1 MRWKSRHKN
10 CRVSVSLCALMAIG
24 GYAAQ
29 AQGQARTAVEIDR
42 RPQQDE
48 ARVKTDQDIFD
59 FHSGFWMNLHHFLY
73 QQALA
78 QKAGREGRAVR
89 GAGEVVSVEAL
100 NDEEKRVWA
109 TALESYQKNWVNRD
123 LAFDGD
129 LININYRLAELEN
142 QTTLKQS
149 GLPDELIAALEQA
162 APIYRTHWW
171 KGHDRVNRSWIT
183 DVASLIRKHGRI
195 LSEKLATA
203 YREPWEKNPVRVD
216 VSIYANGVG
225 AYTTINPT
233 LITISSA
240 DSRHQGPAAL
250 ESIFHEA
257 SHAMMGA
264 VRKGIES
271 ECAAQ
276 SKQVPRDLWHVT
288 LFYTI
293 GEIVKRALAENGQRD
308 YEPYAYKQ
316 GLYQRAPNWRQYQ
329 QLMEKHWQPYLDG
342 KSDFA
347 QAIKQMVADL

>member
-1 MRWKSRHKN
+1 MRSKSSHKN
-10 CRVSVSLCALMAIG
+10 SCVSVSLCALMAIS

-29 AQGQARTAVEIDR
+29 APRQARTAAEIDR
-42 RPQQDE
+42 GPQQVE

-78 QKAGREGRAVR
+78 QKAGREGRPIR

-109 TALESYQKNWVNRD
+109 TALESYQKNWVGRN
-123 LAFDGD
+123 LGFDND
-129 LININYRLAELEN
+129 LININYRLAELEK

-149 GLPDELIAALEQA
+149 GLPDELIVALEQA
-162 APIYRTHWW
+162 APMYRTHWW
-171 KGHDRVNRSWIT
+171 KEHDRVNRSWIAE
-183 DVASLIRKHGRI
+183 VASLVRKHGRI
-195 LSEKLATA
+195 LSEQLATA
-203 YREPWEKNPVRVD
+203 YREPWAKGLVRVE
-216 VSIYANGVG
+216 VSIYASWAG
-225 AYTTINPT
+225 AYTTLDPT

-240 DSRHQGPAAL
+240 NAGYQGLAAL
-250 ESIFHEA
+250 EMVFHEA
-257 SHAMMGA
+257 SHAMINA
-264 VRKGIES
+264 VTKGIEN

-276 SKQVPRDLWHVT
+276 GKQVPRDLWHVT
-288 LFYTI
+288 LFYTA
-293 GEIVKRALAENGQRD
+293 GEFVKRALAENGRRD
-308 YEPYAYKQ
+308 YDPYANKQ

-347 QAIKQMVADL
+347 QALKQMVAGL

>member
-1 MRWKSRHKN
+1 MRSKSSHKN

-29 AQGQARTAVEIDR
+29 ARGQARTAVETDR
-42 RPQQDE
+42 GPRQVE

-59 FHSGFWMNLHHFLY
+59 FHSGLWMNLHHFLY

-78 QKAGREGRAVR
+78 QKAGREGRAVG

-109 TALESYQKNWVNRD
+109 TALEGYQKNWVNRD
-123 LAFDGD
+123 LLFDND
-129 LININYRLAELEN
+129 LTKIKYRLAELEN

-149 GLPDELIAALEQA
+149 GLPDELIATLEMA
-162 APIYRTHWW
+162 APVYRTHWW
-171 KGHDRVNRSWIT
+171 KEHDRINRSWIEGA
-183 DVASLIRKHGRI
+183 ASLARKHGRI
-195 LSEKLATA
+195 ICERLAKA
-203 YREPWEKNPVRVD
+203 YREPWAKGPIRAEVA
-216 VSIYANGVG
+216 IYASWSG
-225 AYTTINPT
+225 AYTTERPT

-240 DSRHQGPAAL
+240 NAGYQGLAAL
-250 ESIFHEA
+250 EMVFHEA
-257 SHAMMGA
+257 SHAMIDT
-264 VRKGIES
+264 VQKGIEN

-276 SKQVPRDLWHVT
+276 GKQVPGILWHVA
-288 LFYTI
+288 LFYTT

-316 GLYQRAPNWRQYQ
+316 GLYQRGPNMSQYR

-347 QAIKQMVADL
+347 EAIKQMVAGL

>member
-1 MRWKSRHKN
+1 MRSKSSHKN
-10 CRVSVSLCALMAIG
+10 CCVSVSLCALMAIVG
-24 GYAAQ
+24 CAGQ
-29 AQGQARTAVEIDR
+29 VPGQARTAVENDR
-42 RPQQDE
+42 GPQQVE

-78 QKAGREGRAVR
+78 QKAGREGRAIR

-100 NDEEKRVWA
+100 NDAEKSVWA
-109 TALESYQKNWVNRD
+109 SVLESYQKNWVNRD

-149 GLPDELIAALEQA
+149 GLPDDELIVALERA
-162 APIYRTHWW
+162 APLYRTHWW
-171 KGHDRVNRSWIT
+171 KEHDRINRSWIAG
-183 DVASLIRKHGRI
+183 VVSLIQKHGRLLI
-195 LSEKLATA
+195 DQLAMA
-203 YREPWEKNPVRVD
+203 YRTPWAKSPIRAEVA
-216 VSIYANGVG
+216 IYANWAG
-225 AYTTINPT
+225 AYTALDPT

-240 DSRHQGPAAL
+240 DARQQGAAAL
-250 ESIFHEA
+250 ETMFHEA
-257 SHAMMGA
+257 SHAMINE
-264 VRKGIES
+264 VQKGIEK

-276 SKQVPRDLWHVT
+276 SKQAPRGLWHAV
-288 LFYTI
+288 LFHTI
-293 GEIVKRALAENGQRD
+293 GAIVKRALFKDGQKD

-316 GLYQRAPNWRQYQ
+316 GVFREYR